1 MTPRQVAELLLL
13 AALWGA
19 SFLFMRVSAP
29 ELGAVALAALRV
41 AVAAALLMPL
51 VLLQGRRAELRRH
64 WRELAVVGAVNSALP
79 FLAFG
84 HAALAINAGLSSI
97 FNATVPLWG
106 ALIAWAWLGER
117 LGPLRAL
124 GLAIGFGG
132 VIGLGWGK
140 ASFTAVDGVSS
151 GSAILACLGATALYG
166 FGANYTRRRLGAV
179 SPLTVAAGSQFAAAL
194 LLAVPA
200 ALAWPTRV
208 PSATAWGAVLLLG
221 VLCTALAYLLYF
233 RLVAGVGPAQAMSV
247 TYLIPLFGVFWGW
260 AFLDEA
266 VTAAMGLGGLVI
278 LLGTALTTGVLGRSG
293 RAAAPGG
300 RVAR

>member
-1 MTPRQVAELLLL
+1 
-13 AALWGA
+13 
-19 SFLFMRVSAP
+19 
-29 ELGAVALAALRV
+29 
-41 AVAAALLMPL
+41 
-51 VLLQGRRAELRRH
+51 
-64 WRELAVVGAVNSALP
+64 
-79 FLAFG
+79 
-84 HAALAINAGLSSI
+84 
-97 FNATVPLWG
+97 
-106 ALIAWAWLGER
+106 
-117 LGPLRAL
+117 
-124 GLAIGFGG
+124 
-132 VIGLGWGK
+132 
-140 ASFTAVDGVSS
+140 
-151 GSAILACLGATALYG
+151 
-166 FGANYTRRRLGAV
+166 
-179 SPLTVAAGSQFAAAL
+179 
-194 LLAVPA
+194 
-200 ALAWPTRV
+200 V